1 MGRSSSSTS
10 WQQSVRMMLPVLNLL
25 LVLPSTLSIE
35 LPYIRLRDNPD
46 EPEQLGFWLDL
57 QGHGAGVL
65 FTDMQAHSLKPTGG
79 TDMQFNITENQIQG
93 FGDADGHCVA
103 ARNLHVNSVLDCP
116 PCDHSD
122 ALQRWVI
129 LDEEGGSILLEASTL
144 VPPRLCL
151 TVGQDLIQAG
161 PFFKRHLFVTLCDMV
176 DPKFKTWD
184 VVN

>member
-1 MGRSSSSTS
+1 
-10 WQQSVRMMLPVLNLL
+10 MMLPVLNLL
-25 LVLPSTLSIE
+25 LLLPSTLSIE
-35 LPYIRLRDNPD
+35 LPYIRLRDNLE
-46 EPEQLGFWLDL
+46 EPEQLGFGLDL

-93 FGDADGHCVA
+93 FGDA
-103 ARNLHVNSVLDCP
+103 
-116 PCDHSD
+116 
-122 ALQRWVI
+122 
-129 LDEEGGSILLEASTL
+129 EGGSILLEASTL
-144 VPPRLCL
+144 LPPRLCL

-184 VVN
+184 VVNYHK